1 MFHELL
7 LSFSF
12 GLALAWFAIPAV
24 ASVLAGGIAV
34 VSPVGTSG
42 HYIGGEK
49 ECGGVKGGG
58 DVVIKGLICR
68 EHNLLSFVRK
78 KRARVALA
86 WILRASLV
94 LCSPGL
100 PRCSRLALG
109 AFLRGNA
116 CLQGK

>member
-1 MFHELL
+1 

-24 ASVLAGGIAV
+24 ASALAGGIAV

-68 EHNLLSFVRK
+68 EHNLLSFSEEACPCCISLDFESIPGAVL
-78 KRARVALA
+78 ARP
-86 WILRASLV
+86 S
-94 LCSPGL
+94 
-100 PRCSRLALG
+100 
-109 AFLRGNA
+109 
-116 CLQGK
+116 